1 MLELAIESVPRLDTH
16 LSNLT
21 NPLQLVQSTMLGNF
35 WGRRTIYAI
44 VATGGKQHKV
54 SPGQKID
61 IEQIAGDEGSS
72 VELDNVLFVSDG
84 DTITVGQPAI
94 EGAKVKATIVL
105 QDRKRKVIIFKYK
118 NKIRYRRKRGH
129 RQHYTR
135 LSIDQIELN

>member
-1 MLELAIESVPRLDTH
+1 LAIESVSRLDTH

-21 NPLQLVQSTMLGNF
+21 NSLQLVEFKMLGNF
-35 WGRRTIYAI
+35 RGRRTIYAI

-54 SPGQKID
+54 SPGQVID
-61 IEQIAGDEGSS
+61 VEQIPGDEGSS

-84 DTITVGQPAI
+84 DNITVGQPAVD
-94 EGAKVKATIVL
+94 GAKIKATIVR
-105 QDRKRKVIIFKYK
+105 QDRKRKIIVFKYK